1 MRSLSFIKDADEKLL
16 RHKPERVV
24 VASNVEEL
32 RNAAVRHQI
41 NRSVKKH
48 FVLRECR
55 MSKTFKDMNDNLTI
69 AEMADKS
76 QWYDL
81 ISGNDLWKISKQFYG
96 DLDK

>member
-1 MRSLSFIKDADEKLL
+1 
-16 RHKPERVV
+16 
-24 VASNVEEL
+24 
-32 RNAAVRHQI
+32 
-41 NRSVKKH
+41 
-48 FVLRECR
+48 

>member
-1 MRSLSFIKDADEKLL
+1 
-16 RHKPERVV
+16 
-24 VASNVEEL
+24 
-32 RNAAVRHQI
+32 
-41 NRSVKKH
+41 
-48 FVLRECR
+48 

-96 DLDK
+96 DFDKYNAIFEENTSMLGSVGLIYPGQKLRIPPLS